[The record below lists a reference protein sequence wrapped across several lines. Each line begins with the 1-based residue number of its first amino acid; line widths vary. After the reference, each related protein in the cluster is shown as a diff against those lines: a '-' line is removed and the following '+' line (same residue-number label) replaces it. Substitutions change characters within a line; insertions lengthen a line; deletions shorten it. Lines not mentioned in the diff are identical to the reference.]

1 MSLTLSSRWLCVLL
15 LLANPSSTLCACH
28 RLLDVE
34 AEDSKLSLV
43 FEFMEKDLK
52 K

>member
-1 MSLTLSSRWLCVLL
+1 MSPHPSLLFSS
-15 LLANPSSTLCACH
+15 

-34 AEDSKLSLV
+34 AEDSKLNLV